1 MSADTYFPINY
12 RTKWDE
18 IPSYCTYDSDDLFYT
33 NITKEKQCRP
43 FVSHKNDTYGEKS
56 FIGICITT
64 TVVIN
69 QPLHCVSDSLQW
81 RKDYSLIVSD
91 RFRLVALYTLRG
103 LYTTM
108 ETIQAYLD

>member
-1 MSADTYFPINY
+1 MPADTYFPINY

-69 QPLHCVSDSLQW
+69 QPLDCV
-81 RKDYSLIVSD
+81 YLIVYNGANARD
-91 RFRLVALYTLRG
+91 RGG
-103 LYTTM
+103 L
-108 ETIQAYLD
+108 